1 MKPIK
6 FLIIGRTASGKTS
19 IAKSV
24 CEKLGLNQVI
34 SYTTRPRRTKEKDY
48 VDHIF
53 ITEEDV
59 EKYQNDIVAYTEING
74 YKYFTTYDVLDKSD
88 VYIIDPVGVDNLKLK
103 CGDQYKFIEIYIR
116 VPKTIASDRTKQRGD
131 KVKDFKTRYETEDTE
146 FREYEHRC
154 TFHYHLRNDRPF
166 EESVEKVC
174 TWMEEELRKGSIDE
188 SSN

>member
-19 IAKSV
+19 IAKAV

-34 SYTTRPRRTKEKDY
+34 SYTTRPRRTKEKDC

-88 VYIIDPVGVDNLKLK
+88 VYIIDPIGVDNLKLK

-116 VPKTIASDRTKQRGD
+116 VPKTIAFDRAKQRGD

-174 TWMEEELRKGSIDE
+174 TWIEEELRKGSIDE

>member
-1 MKPIK
+1 MKPTK
-6 FLIIGRTASGKTS
+6 FLIIGRTASGKSS
-19 IAKSV
+19 ITRAV
-24 CEKLGLNQVI
+24 CDRLGLNQVI
-34 SYTTRPRRTKEKDY
+34 SYTTRPRRSKEKDC

-53 ITEEDV
+53 ITEEDI
-59 EKYQNDIVAYTEING
+59 EKYQGDIAAYTEING

-88 VYIIDPVGVDNLKLK
+88 IYVIDPIGVDNLKLK
-103 CGDQYKFIEIYIR
+103 CGNRYRFIEIYIR
-116 VPKTIASDRTKQRGD
+116 VPKTIASDRAKQRGD
-131 KVKDFKTRYETEDTE
+131 KVKDFKARFESEDTQ

-174 TWMEEELRKGSIDE
+174 SWIKDELQEGNNDG